1 MSWDSGL
8 RRWRNLD
15 QHTKFGNTPQRCR
28 ANILHHSKLEARRCD
43 ELAILELAGEISGL
57 QAHPQPQ
64 YSLDVNGVHICDVRP
79 DFEYVDRDGNLITE
93 DTKGVQ
99 TEVSKLK
106 FRLFEALHGRP
117 IQIVRGRKR

>member
-1 MSWDSGL
+1 MTWRGL
-8 RRWRNLD
+8 DR
-15 QHTKFGNTPQRCR
+15 HTKFGNTPMRCR
-28 ANILHHSKLEARRCD
+28 SNILHHSKLEARRCD
-43 ELAILELAGEISGL
+43 ELAILQSAGEISRL

-79 DFEYVDRDGNLITE
+79 DFEYVDRDGNLVTE

-99 TEVSKLK
+99 TEISKLK

-117 IQIVRGRKR
+117 VQIVRSRR